1 MKGSRFTTEQIIM
14 KLREMEIHISQGMS
28 VSEAV
33 RQIGISDATYY
44 KWRSKYANMTTS
56 DAKRLKDL
64 EIENNRLKKLVAD
77 LSLEKCYLKGC
88 QLGKILSQTKQKEIV
103 KNICEKIQ
111 GI

>member
-33 RQIGISDATYY
+33 RHIGISDATYY
-44 KWRSKYANMTTS
+44 KWRSKYENMTTS

-64 EIENNRLKKLVAD
+64 EIENNRLKRLVAD
-77 LSLEKCYLKGC
+77 LSLENAILKDVN
-88 QLGKILSQTKQKEIV
+88 QGKF
-103 KNICEKIQ
+103 
-111 GI
+111 